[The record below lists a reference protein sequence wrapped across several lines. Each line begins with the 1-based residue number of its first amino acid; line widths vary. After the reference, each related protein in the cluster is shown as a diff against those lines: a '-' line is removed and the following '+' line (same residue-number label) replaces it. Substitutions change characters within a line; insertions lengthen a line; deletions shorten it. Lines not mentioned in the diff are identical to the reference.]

1 MFLKSLIRKKE
12 KDHKFITHLSSNPF
26 IYGLKSV
33 VDLQISHNLDFIK
46 KSNKP
51 YIAWHPTKKSF
62 SNAIWEH
69 CIKVG
74 RPAYFAERGALP
86 NTVVIDP
93 GGFLSDS
100 PSYFEHNW
108 NNPLSDSQ
116 KNIIDEYVDTLKGK
130 DESLEFQESNRMGSD
145 SFSEKLALNGKH
157 VVFVPLQLANDTVIQ
172 RWCDWVKDL
181 KSFQDIVEQVAVY
194 CPDVVFLVKNHP
206 IARNPKSS
214 TPLMSANR
222 NIFVVDEFHYKDCL
236 DVADKVLTINSGVGL
251 QAMAWSVPTIVT
263 GRAFYNFEKINQR
276 ATSIDDIVGMIKDD
290 FAVSHERS
298 RRFLYFLK
306 FKMYSDCIQYK
317 SKKNRY
323 RNATTRCKYLNIR
336 IPECNK

>member
-1 MFLKSLIRKKE
+1 MAGVGMKLTRLRPHVLDNSIHKTYKMYVNGAFIR
-12 KDHKFITHLSSNPF
+12 S
-26 IYGLKSV
+26 
-33 VDLQISHNLDFIK
+33 
-46 KSNKP
+46 
-51 YIAWHPTKKSF
+51 
-62 SNAIWEH
+62 
-69 CIKVG
+69 
-74 RPAYFAERGALP
+74 ERGRILP
-86 NTVVIDP
+86 MND
-93 GGFLSDS
+93 
-100 PSYFEHNW
+100 H
-108 NNPLSDSQ
+108 
-116 KNIIDEYVDTLKGK
+116 
-130 DESLEFQESNRMGSD
+130 
-145 SFSEKLALNGKH
+145 NGKH

-298 RRFLYFLK
+298 RRFLGITPPE
-306 FKMYSDCIQYK
+306 KM
-317 SKKNRY
+317 
-323 RNATTRCKYLNIR
+323 
-336 IPECNK
+336 